1 MTRKAQAPD
10 VFDVV
15 VVGAGHAGCEAA
27 HVAARLGAR
36 TLLLTINLDTIAK
49 MSCNPAIGGLAKGQ
63 LVREIDALGGLM
75 GIVTDRTGIQFRM
88 LNRGRGPAVHS
99 PRAQADRW
107 LYSRTMKL
115 LLEEQ
120 ANLWL
125 RQASVCGLLVEG
137 GRCVGVR
144 DTVGVEHRGRCVVL
158 TTGTFLNGMVHLGE
172 QQTPA
177 GRAGEPPALGISD
190 DLRRL
195 GFEVGRLTTNTP
207 PRLHGGTIDYSVL
220 TPQYGDDPPRPF
232 SFSTAA
238 IQRPSIPCHM
248 AHTNERTHEIV
259 RASAHRSAEMS
270 GRAVGAVPRYCPS
283 IEAKVVRFPEKTSHQ
298 LFLEPEGEHTHE
310 VYANGLFNTL
320 PPEVQVAMVRSIRGL
335 EQCDIVRFGYGIA
348 YDFVPPYQV
357 KPSLETK
364 RLPGLF
370 LAGQINGTSG
380 YEEAAAQG
388 LMAGINAAL
397 VGGASV
403 PREAFVLGRSEAYI
417 GVLIDDLVTLSP
429 REPYRMFTSRAE
441 YRLLLRHDN
450 ADRRLMP
457 HARRLG
463 LCEDALWAA
472 LQAKER
478 AIRETL
484 DYIIHR
490 HHDGLPLARWLRRPG
505 VTFAALEAMDPPLAE
520 RVAQAV
526 GGTSPSR
533 ERLLQ
538 EAIEQVEIEVKYEGY
553 IARQGI
559 EVERLRRTES
569 RRIPDAFDYAALPEL
584 SAEARDKLAQLRPAT
599 LGQAS
604 RIAGVS
610 PADVAL
616 LMVHVER
623 AVAKNRLP

>member
-1 MTRKAQAPD
+1 MEARGRSPE

-27 HVAARLGAR
+27 HAAARLGAK

-63 LVREIDALGGLM
+63 LVREIDALGGVM
-75 GIVTDRTGIQFRM
+75 GLVTDATGIQFRM

-120 ANLWL
+120 PNLWL
-125 RQASVCGLLVEG
+125 RQASACGLLVEG
-137 GRCVGVR
+137 GCCVGVR
-144 DTVGVEHRGRCVVL
+144 DTIGVEHRSRTVVL

-190 DLRRL
+190 DLRQL

-207 PRLHGGTIDYSVL
+207 PRLHGATIDYSVL
-220 TPQYGDDPPRPF
+220 EAQYGDDPPRPF
-232 SFSTAA
+232 SFSTVA
-238 IQRPSIPCHM
+238 IRRPNIPCHL

-283 IEAKVVRFPEKTSHQ
+283 IEAKVVRFPEKASHQ

-320 PPEVQVAMVRSIRGL
+320 PPEVQVAMVQSIRGL
-335 EQCDIVRFGYGIA
+335 EQADIVRYGYGIA
-348 YDFVPPYQV
+348 YDFVPPYQT

-370 LAGQINGTSG
+370 LGGQINGTSG

-397 VGGASV
+397 AARGDE
-403 PREAFVLGRSEAYI
+403 PLVLGRSEAYI

-441 YRLLLRHDN
+441 YRLLLRQDN

-463 LCEDALWAA
+463 LCDDALWDA

-484 DYIIHR
+484 DYLARR
-490 HHDGLPLARWLRRPG
+490 HYDGLPLHRWLRRPG
-505 VTFAALEAMDPPLAE
+505 TTFASLEEMDPPLAE
-520 RVAQAV
+520 RRLSEAV
-526 GGTSPSR
+526 R
-533 ERLLQ
+533 
-538 EAIEQVEIEVKYEGY
+538 EQVEIEVKYEGY
-553 IARQGI
+553 IARQQL
-559 EVERLRRTES
+559 EVERLRRMEG
-569 RRIPDAFDYAALPEL
+569 RAIPDAFDYASLPEL

-623 AVAKNRLP
+623 AAGRR

>member
-1 MTRKAQAPD
+1 MTGSIGGGE
-10 VFDVV
+10 VFDVI

-27 HVAARLGAR
+27 HIAARLGAR
-36 TLLLTINLDTIAK
+36 TLLLTMNLDTIAK

-75 GIVTDRTGIQFRM
+75 GRVTDQSGIQFKM
-88 LNRGRGPAVHS
+88 LNLGRGPAVHS

-115 LLEEQ
+115 ALENLP
-120 ANLWL
+120 NLWL

-144 DTVGVEHRGRCVVL
+144 DRMGVAYRARATVL
-158 TTGTFLNGMVHLGE
+158 TTGTFLNGMVHLGDIE
-172 QQTPA
+172 VPA
-177 GRAGEPPALGISD
+177 GRAGEPPAVGVSD
-190 DLRRL
+190 DLRAL
-195 GFEVGRLTTNTP
+195 GFEVERLTTNTP
-207 PRLHGGTIDYSVL
+207 PRLHGGTIDYAVL
-220 TPQYGDDPPRPF
+220 QPQYGDRPPRPF
-232 SFSTAA
+232 SFSTREF
-238 IQRPSIPCHM
+238 QRPDIPCHV

-259 RASAHRSAEMS
+259 RASAHLSAEMS
-270 GRAVGAVPRYCPS
+270 GRAAGAVPRYCPS

-298 LFLEPEGEHTHE
+298 LFLEPEGEHTRE

-320 PPEVQVAMVRSIRGL
+320 PPEAQVAMVRSIRGL
-335 EQCDIVRFGYGIA
+335 ERAEIVRFGYGIA
-348 YDFVPPYQV
+348 YDFVPPYQLT
-357 KPSLETK
+357 PSLETQ

-370 LAGQINGTSG
+370 LGGQINGTSG

-388 LMAGINAAL
+388 LMAGLNAAL
-397 VGGASV
+397 AARGDG
-403 PREAFVLGRSEAYI
+403 PLVLGRHEAYV

-441 YRLLLRHDN
+441 YRLLLRQDN

-463 LCEDALWAA
+463 LCDDALWGE

-478 AIRETL
+478 AIAEARAFL
-484 DYIIHR
+484 AAR
-490 HHDGLPLARWLRRPG
+490 FHDGHSLVQWLRRPG
-505 VTFAALEAMDPPLAE
+505 MTLAGIERFAPE
-520 RVAQAV
+520 VAGLGLTDAA
-526 GGTSPSR
+526 R
-533 ERLLQ
+533 
-538 EAIEQVEIEVKYEGY
+538 EQVEIEVKYEGY
-553 IARQGI
+553 IERQKMEI
-559 EVERLRRTES
+559 ERLRSMES
-569 RRIPDAFDYAALPEL
+569 RMIPDAFAYETLHEL
-584 SAEARDKLAQLRPAT
+584 SAEARDKLTRLRPAT
-599 LGQAS
+599 LGQAA

-623 AVAKNRLP
+623 ACRAEGGAR